1 MSKQHLQTFKQ
12 RALSWSSISSWE
24 YDKEKWAAKYLDGIQ
39 DPPSKEMLFGNEVG
53 GKLASDPTF
62 LPDVPRYAQFEKKL
76 EGKIGTINLLG
87 FIDSFCPT
95 GKHVHEYKTSSNV
108 KKWNQKSVDTH
119 GQLDFYLLLIYLNYK
134 LPPESVN
141 VALHYIPVEEGN
153 DFNMKL
159 SNAPI
164 QSFSTKR
171 STMDIIK
178 FGAKLKK
185 TFDKMC
191 KFAEQYPDEG
201 MPQQ

>member
-1 MSKQHLQTFKQ
+1 MKNSKPQFNKS
-12 RALSWSSISSWE
+12 RPLSWSAVSLFE
-24 YDKEKWAAKYLDGIQ
+24 YDKEQWYRKYVLNEPQ
-39 DPPSKEMLFGNEVG
+39 KTSPAMEFGKQIGE
-53 GKLASDPTF
+53 KLASDPTF

-76 EGKIGTINLLG
+76 EGKIGSINLLG

-95 GKHVHEYKTSSNV
+95 GKHIHEYKTSSNI

-119 GQLDFYLLLIYLNYK
+119 GQLDFYLLLVYLNYR
-134 LPPESVN
+134 LPPEQIN
-141 VALHYIPVEEGN
+141 VALHYIPVEEGS

-159 SNAPI
+159 SNKPI
-164 QSFSTKR
+164 KSFSTKR

-191 KFAEQYPDEG
+191 KYAEEY
-201 MPQQ
+201 